1 MKTIAECPSCGQAD
15 RVEKVS
21 TIYLAGIGLHR
32 RVSVLENTGDRQEP
46 PLIQPW
52 LINLPPEA
60 LRVLSRRL
68 APPSSGKE
76 PPFRPLHPDMVV
88 FTFSLVA
95 PIFLYGILSTQSGML
110 PLALA
115 ILIGFY
121 VFYFWKR
128 RAMIVRYE
136 NQKKARQAVQQR
148 VRGGIERW
156 MTLYYC
162 ARDDIVF
169 EPEADLSL
177 PADQIGGIY
186 GLFEENFKGG

>member
-1 MKTIAECPSCGQAD
+1 MKTIVECPSCGQAD
-15 RVEKVS
+15 HVEKVS
-21 TIYLAGIGLHR
+21 TIYLTGIGLNR
-32 RVSVLENTGDRQEP
+32 RVSGVEDSANRQEP

-88 FTFSLVA
+88 LTFSLVA
-95 PIFLYGILSTQSGML
+95 PIFLYGILSSQSGML

-121 VFYFWKR
+121 VFYFWQR
-128 RAMIVRYE
+128 RAMIARYE
-136 NQKKARQAVQQR
+136 SQKKARQAVHQR
-148 VRGGIERW
+148 VRLGIERW

-169 EPEADLSL
+169 EPQANLSL
-177 PADQIGGIY
+177 PADQIAGIY
-186 GLFEENFKGG
+186 HLLDRDL